1 MLPVLCCRFSFFA
14 GLDERLM
21 LQGLVWF
28 SVEMW
33 RGTMILLDG
42 SLPSHTRKER
52 AERQTGQTVFI
63 MHHHGHDLT
72 ITDYAIRI
80 YLRNPF
86 LDQWL
91 HHNIHIHHS
100 RMVIPSTPW
109 FFLNIYEYIINSIPV
124 DSQVMI
130 LTYMNTIGGR
140 NRLDQT
146 ERNQRIIF
154 LMIQW
159 SSHDHRD
166 YQIIIIKPISH
177 TYIII

>member
-1 MLPVLCCRFSFFA
+1 
-14 GLDERLM
+14 
-21 LQGLVWF
+21 
-28 SVEMW
+28 
-33 RGTMILLDG
+33 MILLDG

-100 RMVIPSTPW
+100 RMVIPSTP
-109 FFLNIYEYIINSIPV
+109 
-124 DSQVMI
+124 
-130 LTYMNTIGGR
+130 
-140 NRLDQT
+140 
-146 ERNQRIIF
+146 
-154 LMIQW
+154 
-159 SSHDHRD
+159 
-166 YQIIIIKPISH
+166 
-177 TYIII
+177 